1 RRRPA
6 GGRNRGAGRTPGAP
20 GGCDRWTWRAL
31 YTPCIR
37 RVYTPSVQ
45 SFPEGVADLVGAGC
59 HGSVT
64 AAAAPP
70 AGGAA
75 AVTRGVRGGWRAR
88 SVRRRS
94 RLLRT
99 RPPAPGRT
107 APARDRPDLARQ
119 PARLRQRPPQEELDL
134 GVGRTELVVRP
145 PRQRLVHQRI
155 QPQQHLLA
163 LLRPAPRGRSPGG
176 VRRGGHW

>member
-75 AVTRGVRGGWRAR
+75 AVTRGVRRGGG
-88 SVRRRS
+88 
-94 RLLRT
+94 
-99 RPPAPGRT
+99 PAQSGAGPGSCG
-107 APARDRPDLARQ
+107 P
-119 PARLRQRPPQEELDL
+119 
-134 GVGRTELVVRP
+134 GSP
-145 PRQRLVHQRI
+145 PRGG
-155 QPQQHLLA
+155 
-163 LLRPAPRGRSPGG
+163 RP
-176 VRRGGHW
+176 RRGIG